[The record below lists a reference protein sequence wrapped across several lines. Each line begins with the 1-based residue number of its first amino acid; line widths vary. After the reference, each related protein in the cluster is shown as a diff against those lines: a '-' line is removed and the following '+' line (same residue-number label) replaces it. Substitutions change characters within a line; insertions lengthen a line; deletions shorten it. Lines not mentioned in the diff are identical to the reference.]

1 METDFIL
8 SAILLSGLAGLAATL
23 GAIIG
28 WLNKERIEFISAPLR
43 HGIIAFGG
51 GALIGAIGLVLVPH
65 GVESQP
71 LWLATATFL
80 IGGLVFMGLSW
91 WLKKRNTPIGQL
103 LALMLDFVPEAI
115 VLGAVIS
122 MEFEQ
127 AVFLAVII
135 GAQNLPEGFNAFR
148 DMQMGSKKAGKLAV
162 PLMALSPFVGMAAAM
177 LGLFVYESNDL
188 SLGMITTFCAG
199 GILYLVFED
208 IIPES
213 HDEDCGLFPAYGGL
227 LGFAVGLIGYG
238 LVG

>member
-1 METDFIL
+1 METDFIF
-8 SAILLSGLAGLAATL
+8 SAVLLSGLAGLAATV

-28 WLNKERIEFISAPLR
+28 WFNKERIEFIGAPLR

-65 GVESQP
+65 GVNSQP
-71 LWLATATFL
+71 LWLAAGTFL
-80 IGGLVFMGLSW
+80 IGGLVFMAISW

-122 MEFEQ
+122 MEFGQ

-135 GAQNLPEGFNAFR
+135 AAQNLPEGFNAFR
-148 DMQMGSKKAGKLAV
+148 EMQMGGKKTGRLAV
-162 PLMALSPFVGMAAAM
+162 PLMTIAPVVGMAAAM
-177 LGLFVYESNDL
+177 VGLFIYESNDL

-213 HDEDCGLFPAYGGL
+213 HDEDCGLLPAYGGL
-227 LGFAVGLIGYG
+227 LGFTVGLIGYG